1 MCLEAIGKT
10 FKNLKK
16 LSISRNSIKS
26 WRDIEDKSVLLDI
39 GSSLQYLDLSFNYLK
54 TVSPQ
59 VQDLL
64 VLKML
69 NLSNNAFSEFP
80 KQLIMMQSLNT
91 LFLQSNQIWVWL
103 DNFQP
108 DPSHGLISSLEVLDV
123 SNNRLVTST
132 ANEIKH
138 FDTLQTLDLSGNKIE
153 QLPVEL
159 LKLPTLVELY
169 LHNNMIETTP
179 AEVETQLSLS
189 ILSLYGNNCKNSKT
203 RFKSQAK
210 IVWSST
216 KTHEVDK
223 DSKCKSYPVDK

>member
-1 MCLEAIGKT
+1 MADVCLEAIGKT

-26 WRDIEDKSVLLDI
+26 WRDIEDKSVLMDI
-39 GSSLQYLDLSFNYLK
+39 GSSLQQMDLSFNYLK
-54 TVSPQ
+54 TVSHQ

-64 VLKML
+64 LLKML
-69 NLSNNAFSEFP
+69 NLSDNAISEFP
-80 KQLIMMQSLNT
+80 KQLLFMQSLNT
-91 LFLQSNQIWVWL
+91 LFLQNNQIWVWL
-103 DNFQP
+103 EKYQP
-108 DPSHGLISSLEVLDV
+108 EPVHGLISSLEVLDV
-123 SNNRLVTST
+123 SNNKLVTST

-138 FDTLQTLDLSGNKIE
+138 FDALQTLDLSGNKLE
-153 QLPVEL
+153 QLPMEL

-203 RFKSQAK
+203 KWKSQAK
-210 IVWSST
+210 ILWANM
-216 KTHEVDK
+216 KTLEVDK
-223 DSKCKSYPVDK
+223 EGKCK